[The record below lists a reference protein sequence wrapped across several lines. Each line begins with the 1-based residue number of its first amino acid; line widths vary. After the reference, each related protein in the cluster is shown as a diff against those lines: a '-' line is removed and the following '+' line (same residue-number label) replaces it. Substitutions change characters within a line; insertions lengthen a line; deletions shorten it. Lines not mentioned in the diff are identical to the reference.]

1 MQVKAVDFLK
11 VRRSFV
17 RLHRL
22 FATSSLEK
30 RRLEASLVKTATLRA
45 IIIFGVGWARAFACV
60 TCVTDQKHLVFFLR
74 SYFMGNVLQFQFHK
88 AEYEAAGIAPL

>member
-1 MQVKAVDFLK
+1 MQVKTTTLK
-11 VRRSFV
+11 EV
-17 RLHRL
+17 
-22 FATSSLEK
+22 
-30 RRLEASLVKTATLRA
+30 
-45 IIIFGVGWARAFACV
+45 IIFDVGWVCALACV